1 MDSQIIPFCERSNR
15 LKNAILKPKFT
26 QLLLQTANLNRKM
39 GRTEKKNPPY
49 SRIYRQK
56 CCQNRGVIQWLDAV
70 RISTKEKTGA
80 GKDAIKAE
88 LGLTEQQDTPQFT
101 GKPMP
106 RSRANYRRNVL
117 KPMFRLFRK
126 I

>member
-1 MDSQIIPFCERSNR
+1 MLSES
-15 LKNAILKPKFT
+15 
-26 QLLLQTANLNRKM
+26 
-39 GRTEKKNPPY
+39 
-49 SRIYRQK
+49 
-56 CCQNRGVIQWLDAV
+56 GVIQWLDAV
-70 RISTKEKTGA
+70 RISTKEKTVA

-88 LGLTEQQDTPQFT
+88 LGLTEQQDTPQYT

-117 KPMFRLFRK
+117 KPMFRLFRR

>member
-1 MDSQIIPFCERSNR
+1 MVSQIIPFCERSNR

-39 GRTEKKNPPY
+39 GRTEKKIHLTAVFTVKNVVRTGGY
-49 SRIYRQK
+49 TMA
-56 CCQNRGVIQWLDAV
+56 NAV
-70 RISTKEKTGA
+70 RISTKEKTVA

-88 LGLTEQQDTPQFT
+88 LGLTEQQDTPQYT
-101 GKPMP
+101 GKPML

-117 KPMFRLFRK
+117 KPMFRLFQR